1 MTMPKG
7 HKTNIPLPSEVE
19 RPETF
24 PFTETLKLI
33 KFFQKSQMCGISSM
47 FNTFKC

>member
-33 KFFQKSQMCGISSM
+33 KKVFSKVTDVWHI
-47 FNTFKC
+47 FNVQHF

>member
-1 MTMPKG
+1 MPKG

-24 PFTETLKLI
+24 PFTETLKLKVFSKVTDVWHI
-33 KFFQKSQMCGISSM
+33 LNVQHF
-47 FNTFKC
+47 

>member
-19 RPETF
+19 RPETHAF
-24 PFTETLKLI
+24 LKN
-33 KFFQKSQMCGISSM
+33 FQIVPKELGESLEE
-47 FNTFKC
+47 